1 MVSLEHSGASIVW
14 KEGVYRNVKVC
25 WVCVPEQWGMLA
37 DSSPISSAPQEM
49 PGESKLPLS
58 SLHLGVGSGEWGT
71 GLFRVWGRG
80 GNPDKY

>member
-1 MVSLEHSGASIVW
+1 
-14 KEGVYRNVKVC
+14 
-25 WVCVPEQWGMLA
+25 MLA